1 MVMRCEILRGQTTYN
16 MGNVKMVNDS
26 LFLLNPNHSM
36 FTNAASRVSP
46 FLPRPAPSL
55 PPSLPPRGGQRKGV
69 ERGKILGIER
79 LRVTLTLNGKR
90 EIVPHDQVFI
100 C

>member
-1 MVMRCEILRGQTTYN
+1 MVMRCEIFRGQTTYN

-26 LFLLNPNHSM
+26 LFLLNPNHFM

-55 PPSLPPRGGQRKGV
+55 PPSSRGTAKGGRKRNDSG
-69 ERGKILGIER
+69 
-79 LRVTLTLNGKR
+79 NR
-90 EIVPHDQVFI
+90 EIKSHAYAKRQT
-100 C
+100 

>member
-1 MVMRCEILRGQTTYN
+1 MRCEIFRGQTTYN

-26 LFLLNPNHSM
+26 LFLLNLNHSM
-36 FTNAASRVSP
+36 FTNAASRISP
-46 FLPRPAPSL
+46 FLPRPA
-55 PPSLPPRGGQRKGV
+55 PSLPPRGGQRKGV

-90 EIVPHDQVFI
+90 KIVPRDQVFI

>member
-1 MVMRCEILRGQTTYN
+1 MRCEIFRGQTTYN
-16 MGNVKMVNDS
+16 MGNVKMVNDW

-46 FLPRPAPSL
+46 FLPRLA
-55 PPSLPPRGGQRKGV
+55 PSLPPRGGQRKGV
-69 ERGKILGIER
+69 ERGKSLGKER

-90 EIVPHDQVFI
+90 EIVPRDQVFI